1 MGKIDTAVQ
10 WAVNTAN
17 DSSHGYDQTNR
28 WGPDYDCSAFV
39 ITAWDKAGVPVKANG
54 ATYTGNMLNA
64 FLKSGFS
71 NVTSQINLSTGS
83 GLQKGD
89 VLLNTANHTVLY
101 IGNNQVASASENEKG
116 TTTGGKTG
124 DQTGKEIY
132 IRTYYNFPWTYVLR
146 YTAEGGSTG
155 GSDTDKP
162 TLSYGSNGIEVKA
175 IQKKLMLLGY
185 DCGESGADGD
195 FGSGTQS
202 AVKKFQS
209 DNGLAVDGI
218 CGANTHVKLDAKY
231 KALGVFVAVCNL
243 QDLKVRTGP
252 GTNYSIFSKYP
263 SLDKGEEVKVGR
275 TTSNNWYFA
284 FIGRR
289 YVAYMAAKY
298 MKKK

>member
-1 MGKIDTAVQ
+1 MATAQQIINVAKAELGVTENPVGSNNVKYNTEYYGGAVSGTSYPWCAVFLWWVFKHANASSLFCGGQKTAAVQ
-10 WAVNTAN
+10 
-17 DSSHGYDQTNR
+17 
-28 WGPDYDCSAFV
+28 F
-39 ITAWDKAGVPVKANG
+39 
-54 ATYTGNMLNA
+54 
-64 FLKSGFS
+64 
-71 NVTSQINLSTGS
+71 
-83 GLQKGD
+83 
-89 VLLNTANHTVLY
+89 
-101 IGNNQVASASENEKG
+101 
-116 TTTGGKTG
+116 
-124 DQTGKEIY
+124 IY
-132 IRTYYNFPWTYVLR
+132 NYYNGQGRVYSTPKPGDLAIITPANFGHTGLVISVSGNS
-146 YTAEGGSTG
+146 YTTIEGNSSDRVKQNNRTLGDGTVFCRPAYSGGSTG

-162 TLSYGSNGIEVKA
+162 TLSYGSNGSDVKVL
-175 IQKKLMLLGY
+175 QKKLMLLGY

-218 CGANTHVKLDAKY
+218 CGANTHAKLDAKY